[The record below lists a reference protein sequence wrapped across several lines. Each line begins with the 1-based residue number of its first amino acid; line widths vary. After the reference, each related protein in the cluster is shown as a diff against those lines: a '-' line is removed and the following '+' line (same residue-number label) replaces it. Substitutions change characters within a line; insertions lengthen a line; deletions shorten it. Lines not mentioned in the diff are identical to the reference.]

1 MPLLEAPSCR
11 CPKCCGSTCGQWE
24 SDPGWAR
31 LAFDW
36 LNASG
41 VAPHAGNRLYN
52 LGEPGGSLIPSLA
65 TCPATYLAGMAPDIV
80 LFDLYTSTERGLE
93 RVVRLL
99 MERQPPPLL
108 LSVEFFPALI
118 HRFTAEPSPSWGAC
132 GWDLRGSPGEIAHE
146 NATSYLTYLME
157 GPPGLS
163 SIEAALDALDQQPAP
178 LMALVPRGSA
188 LRIFGGKQR
197 FARELWRHY
206 GQPVARV
213 VGAYGAA
220 WERREHGMHVC
231 NYTQRSD
238 GLHPTSPSSHRLGLG
253 LGSGSGLG

>member
-11 CPKCCGSTCGQWE
+11 CPKCCGSPCGQWE

-93 RVVRLL
+93 IT
-99 MERQPPPLL
+99 
-108 LSVEFFPALI
+108 LSLTLTLTLTIALTLTLGARPREGRAPAD
-118 HRFTAEPSPSWGAC
+118 G
-132 GWDLRGSPGEIAHE
+132 GS
-146 NATSYLTYLME
+146 
-157 GPPGLS
+157 
-163 SIEAALDALDQQPAP
+163 
-178 LMALVPRGSA
+178 
-188 LRIFGGKQR
+188 
-197 FARELWRHY
+197 
-206 GQPVARV
+206 
-213 VGAYGAA
+213 
-220 WERREHGMHVC
+220 
-231 NYTQRSD
+231 
-238 GLHPTSPSSHRLGLG
+238 
-253 LGSGSGLG
+253 

>member
-1 MPLLEAPSCR
+1 
-11 CPKCCGSTCGQWE
+11 
-24 SDPGWAR
+24 
-31 LAFDW
+31 
-36 LNASG
+36 
-41 VAPHAGNRLYN
+41 
-52 LGEPGGSLIPSLA
+52 
-65 TCPATYLAGMAPDIV
+65 
-80 LFDLYTSTERGLE
+80 
-93 RVVRLL
+93 

-220 WERREHGMHVC
+220 WERREHGMHASGNRAGRTKAKGRVVRPQEAQASTPASSAPSGC
-231 NYTQRSD
+231 LTTTSGTARASNGALSRSAVN
-238 GLHPTSPSSHRLGLG
+238 LAWHSFV
-253 LGSGSGLG
+253 

>member
-1 MPLLEAPSCR
+1 
-11 CPKCCGSTCGQWE
+11 
-24 SDPGWAR
+24 
-31 LAFDW
+31 
-36 LNASG
+36 
-41 VAPHAGNRLYN
+41 
-52 LGEPGGSLIPSLA
+52 
-65 TCPATYLAGMAPDIV
+65 
-80 LFDLYTSTERGLE
+80 
-93 RVVRLL
+93 

-213 VGAYGAA
+213 IGAYGAA

-253 LGSGSGLG
+253 LGLGLGSGSGSGLGLGLGLGSQRRPAHTG

>member
-1 MPLLEAPSCR
+1 
-11 CPKCCGSTCGQWE
+11 
-24 SDPGWAR
+24 
-31 LAFDW
+31 
-36 LNASG
+36 
-41 VAPHAGNRLYN
+41 
-52 LGEPGGSLIPSLA
+52 
-65 TCPATYLAGMAPDIV
+65 
-80 LFDLYTSTERGLE
+80 
-93 RVVRLL
+93 

-220 WERREHGMHVC
+220 WERREHGIDRVVISSMREL
-231 NYTQRSD
+231 QRSRVRLAKFGILQRRRTTLSKKALVPHACQAAETVD
-238 GLHPTSPSSHRLGLG
+238 GQRS
-253 LGSGSGLG
+253 SGLKHCGS